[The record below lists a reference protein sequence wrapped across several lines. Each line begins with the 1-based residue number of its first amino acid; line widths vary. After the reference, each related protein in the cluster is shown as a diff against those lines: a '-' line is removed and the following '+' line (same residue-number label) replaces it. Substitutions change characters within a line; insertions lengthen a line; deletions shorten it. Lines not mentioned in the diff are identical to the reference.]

1 MSAGPAGWSRDT
13 LPIHINNNENC
24 LCLCVPHPAGNG
36 NGFFGKLFFS
46 ESFEINRTSC
56 FYSSSNE
63 CPASS
68 TGASPRS
75 FVSSFNFHTASC
87 LCGKNLPM
95 KNFFLDMFL
104 PADLK
109 IWFSFKIP

>member
-13 LPIHINNNENC
+13 LPIHINNNENRQYRI
-24 LCLCVPHPAGNG
+24 VPHPAGNG
-36 NGFFGKLFFS
+36 NGFFGKLFCA

-75 FVSSFNFHTASC
+75 FVSSFNFHTASR

-95 KNFFLDMFL
+95 KNLVLDRFLYRLEGLFQL
-104 PADLK
+104 
-109 IWFSFKIP
+109 